1 MSDRP
6 PQVLLL
12 IGSLRRPSYTAG
24 LCGSIAD
31 ALARN
36 GCAPTLFDPRRDGL
50 PMADSAYHKDPTK
63 HPDPGV
69 RKLVDAAGACD
80 ALVLATPVYHNGPS
94 GVLKNLLDHLA
105 FDQFAYKPVGLV
117 SHGGNRTTQ
126 AVEQMRLWTRGLLGH
141 ATAVQVCT
149 AREDFKDA
157 GQEAGQD
164 ADPRVDA
171 PAMEQR
177 IARFVAELSVMIQVM
192 AVARRA
198 LWR

>member
-6 PQVLLL
+6 ARVLLL
-12 IGSLRRPSYTAG
+12 TGSLRRPSYTAG
-24 LCGSIAD
+24 LAHGIAD
-31 ALARN
+31 ALAHQ
-36 GCAPTLFDPRRDGL
+36 GCKPSLFDPRLDAL
-50 PMADSAYHKDPTK
+50 PMADAAYHKDPTR
-63 HPDPGV
+63 HPNPGV
-69 RKLVDAAGACD
+69 QRLVTAASGAD

-105 FDQFAYKPVGLV
+105 FDQFAYKPVGLA

-149 AREDFKDA
+149 AREDFA
-157 GQEAGQD
+157 EPGD
-164 ADPRVDA
+164 ADPEVTAAGMR
-171 PAMEQR
+171 QR
-177 IARFVAELSVMIQVM
+177 IDRFAVELSVMIQVM

>member
-1 MSDRP
+1 MSSERP
-6 PQVLLL
+6 GRVLLL
-12 IGSLRRPSYTAG
+12 TGSLRRPSYTAG
-24 LCGSIAD
+24 LARGIAD
-31 ALARN
+31 ALTRH
-36 GCAPTLFDPRRDGL
+36 GCAPTLFDPRADGL
-50 PMADSAYHKDPTK
+50 PMADPAYHKDPTQ

-69 RKLVDAAGACD
+69 QRLVTAANAAD

-105 FDQFAYKPVGLV
+105 FDQFAYKPVGLA

-149 AREDFKDA
+149 AREDFAEPGD
-157 GQEAGQD
+157 E
-164 ADPRVDA
+164 DPQVTGA
-171 PAMEQR
+171 AMTQR
-177 IARFVAELSVMIQVM
+177 IDRFALEMSVMIQVM